1 MGNSLENVFVELVG
15 LSVELYMGTTYEGS
29 NLDFTPV
36 EVEKS
41 KHILSF
47 LSSLGKKYEIHLWET
62 DGICYSG
69 WTQASWGEMEVKEV
83 EKFRPFTHI
92 PKTQMRW
99 PNIEYFSFR
108 ENGYLD
114 LDLFSVHIDNGCQY
128 YPSGWYSVNMDFFKE
143 TSRVKHKRPVWIFK
157 GPSAVGKSYLAN
169 HLQDITVYETDSQ
182 CYLPNTITASV
193 IVLGN
198 KYDYTVKEVK
208 KRLPENVEVHVVKFK

>member
-15 LSVELYMGTTYEGS
+15 LSVELYMGTIYEGS

-36 EVEKS
+36 KVEKS

-47 LSSLGKKYEIHLWET
+47 LSSSGEKYEIHLWKT
-62 DGICYSG
+62 DGVCTSG
-69 WTQASWGEMEVKEV
+69 WTQATWGNMEVRKV
-83 EKFRPFTHI
+83 KTFQPFTHI
-92 PKTQMRW
+92 PNNQMRW
-99 PNIEYFSFR
+99 SNIDQFSFD
-108 ENGYLD
+108 ENGHCGCS
-114 LDLFSVHIDNGCQY
+114 LFSVSIDGGY
-128 YPSGWYSVNMDFFKE
+128 EHYPEGGYRVNMELFEE
-143 TSRVKHKRPVWIFK
+143 TSRVKDKRPVWIFK

-169 HLQDITVYETDSQ
+169 HLQDIIVYETDSK

-198 KYDYTVKEVK
+198 KHSFTVKEVK